1 MFRTSLSIDTET
13 AEVIQEAATAQNRT
27 LAGQLR
33 HLLKTHPEIIGWK
46 IMRSRPE
53 FQEALKSSL
62 VSLGK

>member
-13 AEVIQEAATAQNRT
+13 AELIQEAAYAQNRT
-27 LAGQLR
+27 LSGQLR

-46 IMRSRPE
+46 VMRAIPE
-53 FQEALKSSL
+53 FQEAVKAST